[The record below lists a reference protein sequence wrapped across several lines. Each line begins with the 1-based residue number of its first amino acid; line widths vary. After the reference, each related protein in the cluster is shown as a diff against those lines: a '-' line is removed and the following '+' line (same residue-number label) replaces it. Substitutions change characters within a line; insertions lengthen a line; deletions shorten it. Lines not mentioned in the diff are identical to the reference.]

1 MTEEIK
7 DIYFKN
13 ILVAVDDS
21 DDAILAFKYAI
32 HRAVKDDVG
41 LTLVSILEPDDMNV
55 FQALNKDFVH
65 GKKEDL
71 EKHLR
76 EYKQIA
82 TDAGVKKV
90 HSIIATD
97 DNPGEVIVEEVIPR
111 VHPDLLIIGSKSKK
125 GISKR
130 FGSQAAYMAKYSPV
144 SVLVVR

>member
-1 MTEEIK
+1 MTEELK

-32 HRAVKDDVG
+32 HRAIKDNVG
-41 LTLVSILEPDDMNV
+41 LNLVSILEKDDMNV
-55 FQALNKDFVH
+55 FQALSKDFVH
-65 GKKEDL
+65 GKREDL

-90 HSIIATD
+90 HSIIATG
-97 DNPGEVIVEEVIPR
+97 DNPGQVIVEEVIPR

-125 GISKR
+125 GIAKR